1 MGAPQHGNS
10 RSNTSFL
17 GRVLVYGLLAL
28 IITYGLR
35 LRLPAINPEALWLDD
50 AWVALACRVQSWRET
65 FIVSTSSPLPYT
77 LLNRV
82 IYSWVHDQEVA
93 LQLLPLVSS
102 LLQVPL
108 LYLVVLRLT
117 GSRLY
122 GLGGALLICVT
133 PSALFYSVRA
143 KQYLVDS
150 LCVSTLL
157 FVFVNNAQSRKPGGM
172 YGACF
177 ASALAFLF
185 SYVSIVLSW
194 PFLHA
199 TAIARLSYGAQ
210 SRESGEERSY
220 RSGIVRP
227 LIALN
232 IFMFAYYILVLKGQ
246 SSARLAA
253 YWQKY
258 FLSIDQGFM
267 AYLGEV
273 VRRVAEVFLA
283 AIPVRAVS
291 LTPKTILLSAASMGL
306 FRLARQRALWPLA
319 FSLASSFGGL
329 VVLSTMRIYPF
340 GGGRTDIFLIP
351 ISITLVSV
359 GLHGISTTTA
369 SLMSPD
375 AIVKRFPTL
384 RSALEVLFTAILVLP
399 LITHAN
405 KYSLG
410 RQPVSYPNE
419 GGTKRYVRFLGHA
432 LRRDGGAIIHPMGRY
447 TLCLYGR
454 WMCRVERSK
463 YGWGW
468 DLKLP
473 GHIPIAILPGGTP
486 GESRASVLKALKS
499 IGLANKRRI
508 FFFGTH
514 MRGRR
519 YFLDDV
525 RNELVSRGY
534 RERAR
539 RKRKGALLTL
549 FQRDQL
555 PPREHSSKKEP

>member
-1 MGAPQHGNS
+1 M
-10 RSNTSFL
+10 
-17 GRVLVYGLLAL
+17 YGLLAL

-65 FIVSTSSPLPYT
+65 FIISTSSPLPYT

-82 IYSWVHDQEVA
+82 IYSWVPDQEVA
-93 LQLLPLVSS
+93 LQILPLVSS

-108 LYLVVLRLT
+108 LYVIILRLT
-117 GSRLY
+117 GSRVY
-122 GLGGALLICVT
+122 GLCGALLICVT

-157 FVFVNNAQSRKPGGM
+157 LVFVNNAQSVKPAGM

-185 SYVSIVLSW
+185 SYVSIVFSW

-199 TAIARLSYGAQ
+199 TALARLSDGAQ
-210 SRESGEERSY
+210 SGGSGEDRSY
-220 RSGIVRP
+220 RRRGTVRP
-227 LIALN
+227 LIAFN
-232 IFMFAYYILVLKGQ
+232 IFMFAYYIFVLKGQ

-258 FLSIDQGFM
+258 FLSTDEGFM

-273 VRRVAEVFLA
+273 VCRVEDVFLA

-291 LTPKTILLSAASMGL
+291 LTPKIILLLAASIGL
-306 FRLARQRALWPLA
+306 FRLAKQRALWPLA
-319 FSLASSFGGL
+319 FSLASSFAGL

-359 GLHGISTTTA
+359 GLHGISMTTA
-369 SLMSPD
+369 SLMS
-375 AIVKRFPTL
+375 ANAMVKRFPIL

-399 LITHAN
+399 LMTHAN

-454 WMCRVERSK
+454 WMCRVERSQ

-539 RKRKGALLTL
+539 RNRKGAMLTL
-549 FQRDQL
+549 FQRDEL
-555 PPREHSSKKEP
+555 PPREHSSKKEPRDLLEPRFVMPH

>member
-1 MGAPQHGNS
+1 
-10 RSNTSFL
+10 L
-17 GRVLVYGLLAL
+17 LVYALLAL
-28 IITYGLR
+28 IITYGLS

-50 AWVALACRVQSWRET
+50 AWVALACKVQSWGET
-65 FIVSTSSPLPYT
+65 FIISTSSPLPYT
-77 LLNRV
+77 VLNRV
-82 IYSWVHDQEVA
+82 IYSWVRDEEVA

-102 LLQVPL
+102 LLQAPL
-108 LYLVVLRLT
+108 LYFIVLRLT

-122 GLGGALLICVT
+122 GLFGALLICVT

-157 FVFVNNAQSRKPGGM
+157 LVFVNNARSRIPVGM
-172 YGACF
+172 YGACL

-185 SYVSIVLSW
+185 SYVTIVLSW

-199 TAIARLSYGAQ
+199 TAIARLSNGAQ
-210 SRESGEERSY
+210 SRESWEERSY
-220 RSGIVRP
+220 RRRGVVMP
-227 LIALN
+227 LFALN
-232 IFMFAYYILVLKGQ
+232 IFMVAYYILVLKRQ
-246 SSARLAA
+246 SSGRLAA

-258 FLSIDQGFM
+258 FLSIDEGVS
-267 AYLGEV
+267 AYLGEAIGRV
-273 VRRVAEVFLA
+273 VEVFLA

-291 LTPKTILLSAASMGL
+291 LTPKIILLSAGCAGF

-319 FSLASSFGGL
+319 FSLASSFAGL

-351 ISITLVSV
+351 ISITLLSV

-369 SLMSPD
+369 SFMSTN
-375 AIVKRFPTL
+375 AMGKRFPII
-384 RSALEVLFTAILVLP
+384 RSAQEVLFTAILVLP

-410 RQPVSYPNE
+410 REPVSYPNE
-419 GGTKRYVRFLGHA
+419 GGTKRYVRFLSHA

-447 TLCLYGR
+447 TLCLYSR
-454 WMCRVERSK
+454 WMCRVERSQ

-473 GHIPIAILPGGTP
+473 DRIPIAILPGGTP
-486 GESRASVLKALKS
+486 LESTASVLKALES
-499 IGLANKRRI
+499 IGLGNKRRI

-514 MRGRR
+514 MRGRE
-519 YFLDDV
+519 YFFDNV

-549 FQRDQL
+549 FQRDDL
-555 PPREHSSKKEP
+555 PPREHSIKRGP